1 MKIKTAPAVL
11 RGEAVLHG
19 TTLMTPGRG
28 VARSSCNGNPRP
40 ALAGSSETAS
50 GRALRGARTVPR
62 SLWAPK
68 PVLFLI
74 AFAYLQDYY
83 TIKTQKVNKKTK
95 TSVDADLC
103 NPRLT
108 IRSPYTKII

>member
-28 VARSSCNGNPRP
+28 VAYSSCNGDPR
-40 ALAGSSETAS
+40 SSETAS
-50 GRALRGARTVPR
+50 GRAFRGARTVPR